1 MAAVMRKW
9 SLSIICGVYAHA
21 DYADARD
28 ADADA
33 HDEHAERESAGAF
46 YADEGEVYDENEG
59 EDAGD
64 DEHAHA
70 EDTVCMQVKHKGTQ
84 SVPRP
89 IH

>member
-1 MAAVMRKW
+1 MRTW
-9 SLSIICGVYAHA
+9 SVSIICGVYAHA

-46 YADEGEVYDENEG
+46 YADEGEVYDENDG
-59 EDAGD
+59 E

-70 EDTVCMQVKHKGTQ
+70 EDTVRMQVKHKGTQ

-89 IH
+89 IY